1 MKKDLRFILRGLLV
15 LTIFFTLSACQTMPE
30 DDPEIYNPLPLPT
43 YDENFIDALVA
54 QLTLE
59 EKVGQMLQPER
70 SAISVEEIRQYNI
83 GSILNAGGSHPNDA
97 PLSSFQAWHAM
108 TQAMQEAALSSSS
121 QIPLLY
127 GIDAV
132 HGNNNVYQATIF
144 PHNIN
149 LGMIQ
154 DLDLIEAV
162 AKATALEMTALN
174 MHLNF
179 APSVAMAHHIS
190 WGRTYESMGQTA
202 DIISPRMEAYLRGV
216 SGIILPTVKHYVGD
230 GATDLGIDQGN
241 ATISEE
247 ALRASHLI
255 PYIDAI
261 AMDVPFIMVSY
272 HSINGMKMHGY
283 DYYLNE
289 VLKEELGF
297 EGVLL
302 SDYNAINQL
311 DGDFKTQ
318 LTTAI
323 NAGVD
328 MLMQPFNWKEA
339 IELIIIAVN
348 DGDISMNRI
357 DDAVSRILTVKY
369 EYGLFENP
377 IHPLNESVMYSE
389 AHQAIAFDAAAASM
403 VLLKD
408 ELNQPLDELGR
419 LFITGPGADHV
430 GLMAGGW
437 TTEWQGNESPD
448 IGVGRSIKD
457 VLEDDYTLA
466 SRWQDAD
473 TVIVVLAEKSYAEW
487 MGDTPNPSLL
497 EGLAHPDNRA
507 ALNIARFAKAQGKN
521 VIGLLMSG
529 RPIILGDALD
539 HFDQFV
545 AMFLPGSEGGEAVV
559 SLLNHDVPFIGKLS
573 FYWPIS
579 VDALDY
585 PSIQNQHLFPI
596 GYGLSST
603 P

>member
-1 MKKDLRFILRGLLV
+1 VGIVSVEALLAS
-15 LTIFFTLSACQTMPE
+15 LS
-30 DDPEIYNPLPLPT
+30 
-43 YDENFIDALVA
+43 
-54 QLTLE
+54 LE

-70 SAISVEEIRQYNI
+70 SAISLREIRNYNI
-83 GSILNAGGSHPNDA
+83 GSILNAGGSHPNDD
-97 PLSSFQAWHAM
+97 PLSSFNDWHTM
-108 TQAMQEAALSSSS
+108 TREMQEAALSSSS
-121 QIPLLY
+121 KIPLLY

-132 HGNNNVYQATIF
+132 HGNNNVYGATIF

-154 DLDLIEAV
+154 DLEVIEAV

-179 APSVAMAHHIS
+179 SPSVAIAHNIR
-190 WGRTYESMGQTA
+190 WGRTYESMGQTS
-202 DIISPRMEAYLRGV
+202 DIVSSRMQAYLRGV
-216 SGIILPTVKHYVGD
+216 QGIIVPTVKHYVGD
-230 GATDLGIDQGN
+230 GATDQGIDQGN
-241 ATISEE
+241 ATISED
-247 ALRASHLI
+247 ALRAVHLI

-261 AMDVPFIMVSY
+261 AMNVPVIMVSY
-272 HSINGMKMHGY
+272 HSIEGVKMHGNQ
-283 DYYLNE
+283 YYLND

-297 EGVLL
+297 EGILL

-311 DGDFKTQ
+311 EGDFKTQ

-348 DGDISMNRI
+348 EGDIPMARI
-357 DDAVSRILTVKY
+357 DDAVRRILTVKVNH
-369 EYGLFENP
+369 GLFVTP
-377 IHPLNESVMYSE
+377 VHPLNESVMYSE
-389 AHQAIAFDAAAASM
+389 AHRQIAFEAASQSM

-408 ELNQPLDELGR
+408 DLNQPLDELGT
-419 LFITGPGADHV
+419 LFLTGPGADHV

-437 TTEWQGNESPD
+437 TTEWQGNESPR
-448 IGVGRSIKD
+448 IGVGRSIKE
-457 VLEDDYTLA
+457 VIEDNHTLA

-473 TVIVVLAEKSYAEW
+473 TVIVVFAEKSYAEW
-487 MGDTPNPSLL
+487 FGDTPNPSLL
-497 EGLAHPDNRA
+497 DGLAHPDNRA

-521 VIGLLMSG
+521 VIGLLISG
-529 RPIILGDALD
+529 RPVILGDALD

-559 SLLNHDVPFIGKLS
+559 SLLNHDVPFTGKLS

-579 VDALDY
+579 VDSLDY
-585 PSIQNQHLFPI
+585 PSVQNQHLFPI
-596 GYGLSST
+596 GYGLSSN
-603 P
+603 PQE

>member
-1 MKKDLRFILRGLLV
+1 MKNDRHRIIKGLIFLTAFFV
-15 LTIFFTLSACQTMPE
+15 LAACQTVPQE
-30 DDPEIYNPLPLPT
+30 DPIITNPLPLPT
-43 YDENFIDALVA
+43 YDKNFVESLLA

-70 SAISVEEIRQYNI
+70 SAISLEEIRAYNI
-83 GSILNAGGSHPNDA
+83 GSILNAGGSHPNDD
-97 PLSSFQAWHAM
+97 PLSSFKTWHAM
-108 TQAMQEAALSSSS
+108 TQGMQEAALSSSS

-154 DLDLIEAV
+154 DLAIIEAV

-179 APSVAMAHHIS
+179 APSVAMAHHLS

-202 DIISPRMEAYLRGV
+202 EIISPRMEAYLKGV
-216 SGIILPTVKHYVGD
+216 NGIILPTVKHYVGD

-261 AMDVPFIMVSY
+261 SMDVPFIMVSY

-283 DYYLNE
+283 DYYLND

-311 DGDFKTQ
+311 EGDFKTQ

-348 DGDISMNRI
+348 DGDISMDRI
-357 DDAVSRILTVKY
+357 DDAVSRILTVKL

-377 IHPLNESVMYSE
+377 IQPLNESLMYSE

-408 ELNQPLDELGR
+408 ELKKPLDDLGR

-437 TTEWQGNESPD
+437 TTEWQGNESAD
-448 IGVGRSIKD
+448 IGVGRSIKN
-457 VLEDDYTLA
+457 VLEDEYTL
-466 SRWQDAD
+466 STRWQDAD

-487 MGDTPNPSLL
+487 FGDTPNPSLVD
-497 EGLAHPDNRA
+497 GLAHPDNQA
-507 ALNIARFAKAQGKN
+507 ALNIARFAQGQGKQ
-521 VIGLLMSG
+521 VIGLLLSG
-529 RPIILGDALD
+529 RPLILDNHLET
-539 HFDQFV
+539 FDMFV
-545 AMFLPGSEGGEAVV
+545 AMFLPGSEGGEAIV
-559 SLLNHDVPFIGKLS
+559 SLLKHEVPFTAKLS
-573 FYWPIS
+573 FYWPVS
-579 VDALDY
+579 AQALDY
-585 PSIQNQHLFPI
+585 ASIQDQHLFPI
-596 GYGLSST
+596 GYGLT
-603 P
+603 TLD

>member
-1 MKKDLRFILRGLLV
+1 MKKYLAIMSGIIILTLTACTTPQDPVFPGGETVSVEALLAS
-15 LTIFFTLSACQTMPE
+15 LS
-30 DDPEIYNPLPLPT
+30 
-43 YDENFIDALVA
+43 
-54 QLTLE
+54 LE

-70 SAISVEEIRQYNI
+70 SAISLREIRTYHI
-83 GSILNAGGSHPNDA
+83 GSILNAGGSHPEDD
-97 PLSSFQAWHAM
+97 PLSSFKDWHTM
-108 TQAMQEAALSSSS
+108 TSEMQEAALSSSS
-121 QIPLLY
+121 KIPLLY

-132 HGNNNVYQATIF
+132 HGNNNVYGATIF

-154 DLDLIEAV
+154 DVEVIEAV
-162 AKATALEMTALN
+162 ARATALEMTALN

-179 APSVAMAHHIS
+179 SPSVAIAHNIR
-190 WGRTYESMGQTA
+190 WGRTYESMGQTSE
-202 DIISPRMEAYLRGV
+202 IVSPRMQAYLRGV
-216 SGIILPTVKHYVGD
+216 QGIIVPTVKHYVGD
-230 GATDLGIDQGN
+230 GATDQGLDQGN

-247 ALRASHLI
+247 ALRAVHLI

-261 AMDVPFIMVSY
+261 AMNVPVIMVSY
-272 HSINGMKMHGY
+272 HSIEGVKMHGNQ
-283 DYYLNE
+283 YYLND
-289 VLKEELGF
+289 VLKEEFGF
-297 EGVLL
+297 EGILL

-311 DGDFKTQ
+311 EGDFKTQ

-339 IELIIIAVN
+339 IELILIAVK
-348 DGDISMNRI
+348 DGDIPVARI
-357 DDAVSRILTVKY
+357 DDAVRRILTVKVNH
-369 EYGLFENP
+369 GLFETP
-377 IHPLNESVMYSE
+377 VHPLNESVMYNE
-389 AHQAIAFDAAAASM
+389 AHRQIAFEAASQSM

-408 ELNQPLDELGR
+408 DLNQPLDELGT
-419 LFITGPGADHV
+419 LFLTGPGADHV

-437 TTEWQGNESPD
+437 TTEWQGNESPR

-457 VLEDDYTLA
+457 VIEENHTLA